1 MANYLCPR
9 QAVSSLC
16 KFLCGMTK
24 ITSTFYLI
32 LLPCP
37 LVQDSM
43 GEQIDQRHREGSKS
57 YCRWYGLRDSGICT
71 VQSRKK
77 KSQTQSPRTA
87 VRGGNQY
94 CHVLHSAHQWAI
106 LMRRLA
112 RPSHSQKLAS
122 PKTATERI
130 LPCWR
135 GISLWY
141 WTSDNK
147 TRYATSSTIH
157 VW

>member
-9 QAVSSLC
+9 QAVSSLR
-16 KFLCGMTK
+16 KFLCMTK
-24 ITSTFYLI
+24 ITSTFYRYLI
-32 LLPCP
+32 FLLPCP
-37 LVQDSM
+37 LVQDSV

-77 KSQTQSPRTA
+77 KPQTQSPRTA

-94 CHVLHSAHQWAI
+94 CHVLHSAHQRAV

-122 PKTATERI
+122 PKTGAERI
-130 LPCWR
+130 LPC
-135 GISLWY
+135 
-141 WTSDNK
+141 
-147 TRYATSSTIH
+147 
-157 VW
+157 